1 MLPRSAYYVSRSFKH
16 VDCKAC
22 HDKLMA
28 EVRRKREPIIPAGL
42 LEKECGICR
51 KRSKTSTMLREGG
64 WLSGLVCRSCNK
76 TQKAHEKNHTKKQ
89 LIDPNCQFCIEHQY
103 HRQQH
108 QLYIQRTGCPL

>member
-16 VDCKAC
+16 VNCKAC
-22 HDKLMA
+22 HDKQMA

-42 LEKECGICR
+42 LEMECGICR
-51 KRSKTSTMLREGG
+51 KKVKTSAMLREGG

-76 TQKAHEKNHTKKQ
+76 AQKNHEKTHRQ
-89 LIDPNCQFCIEHQY
+89 HDPFCQFCIELEY

-108 QLYIQRTGCPL
+108 QLYVQRTGCPL